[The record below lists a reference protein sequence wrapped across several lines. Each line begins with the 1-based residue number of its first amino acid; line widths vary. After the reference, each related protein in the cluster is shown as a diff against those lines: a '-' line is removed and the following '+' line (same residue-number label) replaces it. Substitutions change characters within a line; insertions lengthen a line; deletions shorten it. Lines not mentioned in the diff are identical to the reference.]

1 MYFINR
7 KDSSPIVLHFDV
19 YDHAYIFCLHEVS
32 RPFLFCCHFICSYL
46 KSKDRDRIFS
56 PLVKMDTNEKENAIL
71 PQNKAIVIIRR
82 SVNLV
87 MPMALA
93 GK

>member
-1 MYFINR
+1 
-7 KDSSPIVLHFDV
+7 
-19 YDHAYIFCLHEVS
+19 
-32 RPFLFCCHFICSYL
+32 
-46 KSKDRDRIFS
+46 
-56 PLVKMDTNEKENAIL
+56 MDTNEKENAIL

-93 GK
+93 GKYLLLFSGNNFIYISMNQDKIVTFKTCLY

>member
-1 MYFINR
+1 
-7 KDSSPIVLHFDV
+7 
-19 YDHAYIFCLHEVS
+19 
-32 RPFLFCCHFICSYL
+32 
-46 KSKDRDRIFS
+46 
-56 PLVKMDTNEKENAIL
+56 MDTKEKENAIL

-93 GK
+93 GKYLLLISDNNFIYISMNQDKIVTFKTCLY

>member
-1 MYFINR
+1 
-7 KDSSPIVLHFDV
+7 
-19 YDHAYIFCLHEVS
+19 
-32 RPFLFCCHFICSYL
+32 
-46 KSKDRDRIFS
+46 
-56 PLVKMDTNEKENAIL
+56 MDTNEKEIAIL

-93 GK
+93 GKYLLLISDNNFIYISMNQDKIVTFKTCLY

>member
-1 MYFINR
+1 M
-7 KDSSPIVLHFDV
+7 V
-19 YDHAYIFCLHEVS
+19 
-32 RPFLFCCHFICSYL
+32 
-46 KSKDRDRIFS
+46 
-56 PLVKMDTNEKENAIL
+56 TNEKEIAIL

-93 GK
+93 GKYLLLISDNNFIYISMNQDKIVTFKTCLY

>member
-1 MYFINR
+1 MLSFH
-7 KDSSPIVLHFDV
+7 L
-19 YDHAYIFCLHEVS
+19 
-32 RPFLFCCHFICSYL
+32 FLSKEYL
-46 KSKDRDRIFS
+46 KIEIEVFLSF
-56 PLVKMDTNEKENAIL
+56 KMDTNEKENAIL

-93 GK
+93 GKYLGTLN

>member
-1 MYFINR
+1 
-7 KDSSPIVLHFDV
+7 
-19 YDHAYIFCLHEVS
+19 
-32 RPFLFCCHFICSYL
+32 
-46 KSKDRDRIFS
+46 
-56 PLVKMDTNEKENAIL
+56 MDTNEKENAIL

-93 GK
+93 GKYLLLIGDNNFIYISINQDKIVTFETCLY

>member
-1 MYFINR
+1 
-7 KDSSPIVLHFDV
+7 
-19 YDHAYIFCLHEVS
+19 
-32 RPFLFCCHFICSYL
+32 
-46 KSKDRDRIFS
+46 
-56 PLVKMDTNEKENAIL
+56 MDTNEKENAIL

-93 GK
+93 GKYLLLIGDNNFIYISMNQDKIVTFKTFLY

>member
-1 MYFINR
+1 
-7 KDSSPIVLHFDV
+7 
-19 YDHAYIFCLHEVS
+19 
-32 RPFLFCCHFICSYL
+32 
-46 KSKDRDRIFS
+46 
-56 PLVKMDTNEKENAIL
+56 MDTNEKENAIL

-93 GK
+93 GKYLLLISDNNFIYISMNQDKIVTFKTCLY

>member
-1 MYFINR
+1 
-7 KDSSPIVLHFDV
+7 
-19 YDHAYIFCLHEVS
+19 
-32 RPFLFCCHFICSYL
+32 
-46 KSKDRDRIFS
+46 
-56 PLVKMDTNEKENAIL
+56 MDTNEKENAIL

-93 GK
+93 GKYLLSISDNNFIYISMNQDKIVTFKTCLY

>member
-1 MYFINR
+1 
-7 KDSSPIVLHFDV
+7 
-19 YDHAYIFCLHEVS
+19 
-32 RPFLFCCHFICSYL
+32 
-46 KSKDRDRIFS
+46 
-56 PLVKMDTNEKENAIL
+56 MDTNEKENAIL

-93 GK
+93 GKYLLLISDNNFIYISMNLR

>member
-1 MYFINR
+1 
-7 KDSSPIVLHFDV
+7 
-19 YDHAYIFCLHEVS
+19 
-32 RPFLFCCHFICSYL
+32 
-46 KSKDRDRIFS
+46 
-56 PLVKMDTNEKENAIL
+56 MDTNEKENAIL

-93 GK
+93 GKYLLLIGDNNFIYISMNQDKIVTFKTCLY

>member
-1 MYFINR
+1 
-7 KDSSPIVLHFDV
+7 
-19 YDHAYIFCLHEVS
+19 
-32 RPFLFCCHFICSYL
+32 
-46 KSKDRDRIFS
+46 
-56 PLVKMDTNEKENAIL
+56 MDTNEKEIAIL

-93 GK
+93 GKYLLLIGDNNFIYISMNQDKILTFKTCLY

>member
-1 MYFINR
+1 
-7 KDSSPIVLHFDV
+7 
-19 YDHAYIFCLHEVS
+19 
-32 RPFLFCCHFICSYL
+32 
-46 KSKDRDRIFS
+46 
-56 PLVKMDTNEKENAIL
+56 MDTNEKEIAIL

-93 GK
+93 GKYLLLSYTVEN

>member
-1 MYFINR
+1 
-7 KDSSPIVLHFDV
+7 
-19 YDHAYIFCLHEVS
+19 
-32 RPFLFCCHFICSYL
+32 
-46 KSKDRDRIFS
+46 
-56 PLVKMDTNEKENAIL
+56 MDTNEKENAIL

-93 GK
+93 GKYLLLIDDNNFIYISMNQDKIVTFKTFLY

>member
-1 MYFINR
+1 
-7 KDSSPIVLHFDV
+7 
-19 YDHAYIFCLHEVS
+19 
-32 RPFLFCCHFICSYL
+32 
-46 KSKDRDRIFS
+46 
-56 PLVKMDTNEKENAIL
+56 MDTNEKENAIL

-93 GK
+93 GKYLLLIGDNNVIYISMNQDKIVTFKTFLY

>member
-1 MYFINR
+1 
-7 KDSSPIVLHFDV
+7 
-19 YDHAYIFCLHEVS
+19 
-32 RPFLFCCHFICSYL
+32 
-46 KSKDRDRIFS
+46 
-56 PLVKMDTNEKENAIL
+56 MDTNEKENAIL

-93 GK
+93 GKYLLLFSDNNFVYISMNQWLSKRVFIEALSGGINHAPTRFSNIPTSL

>member
-1 MYFINR
+1 
-7 KDSSPIVLHFDV
+7 
-19 YDHAYIFCLHEVS
+19 
-32 RPFLFCCHFICSYL
+32 
-46 KSKDRDRIFS
+46 
-56 PLVKMDTNEKENAIL
+56 MDTNEKEIAIL

-93 GK
+93 GKYLLLIGDNNFIYISMNQDKIVTFKTCLY